1 MEVRRGLGVLLW
13 VGPELNALNDR
24 ESLAIDRADRSAFP
38 IYRQAACR
46 AVPDVFSFI
55 EDNDRGTHTVGER
68 PTADLAE
75 VSVGPRC
82 ALERSF
88 DRVHDGHP
96 LRV

>member
-1 MEVRRGLGVLLW
+1 MYGVVLW

-24 ESLAIDRADRSAFP
+24 DPTVAYRADGSSIA
-38 IYRQAACR
+38 IYGPAAR
-46 AVPDVFSFI
+46 GAVPEVFSFM
-55 EDNDRGTHTVGER
+55 EDNDRGTHPVGER
-68 PTADLAE
+68 TTADLAE

-96 LRV
+96 LRVWSRS